1 MPGDDRPA
9 VLFDVDGTLVDTNWF
24 HALAWWFAFRKHGEL
39 VPASRIHPL
48 IGMGG
53 SELLETIF
61 GRPRPDLKGENGP
74 EYERFMADIVAF
86 PSAGDLLRAIEERG
100 ARIVLCTSSKQAHL
114 KPALAA
120 IGADDA
126 YDDVVNADDVEE
138 AKPEPDVFAAGLDKL
153 GLDRERSIVVGDT
166 RWDVEAAARLGIP
179 TVCVLTGGSTREQ
192 LLDAGA
198 AAVYEDVAD
207 LLAHLDESPV
217 GKLIST

>member
-1 MPGDDRPA
+1 MPGSDRPA

-39 VPASRIHPL
+39 VPVSRIHPL

-74 EYERFMADIVAF
+74 EYERFMDDIVAF
-86 PSAGDLLRAIEERG
+86 PGAGDLLRAIEERG
-100 ARIVLCTSSKQAHL
+100 GRIVLCTSSKQAHL
-114 KPALAA
+114 EPALAA

-138 AKPEPDVFAAGLDKL
+138 SKPEPDVFAAGLDKL

-166 RWDVEAAARLGIP
+166 RWDIEAAARLDIP

-198 AAVYEDVAD
+198 SAVYEDVAD